1 MKRMRRQ
8 VRYLYL
14 RFLRLRST
22 PAALAR
28 GFAVGVFAGMFP
40 FFGAQTILAV
50 LIAVVLKGNKIM
62 AAAGTW
68 VSNPLTYVP
77 IYAFNFQVGRWLLHE
92 SVYLPRLDGQQ
103 SIQAMLR
110 ASSDVAVVLLL
121 GCFMVA
127 CVTSV
132 IAYVAMLYLAR
143 RLRRLRS

>member
-1 MKRMRRQ
+1 MRRQ

-40 FFGAQTILAV
+40 FFGAQTLLSVLAAV
-50 LIAVVLKGNKIM
+50 LIKGNKIM

-92 SVYLPRLDGQQ
+92 SVTLPRLDGQQ
-103 SIQAMLR
+103 SIRALFQ
-110 ASSDVAVVLLL
+110 ASSDVAIALLL
-121 GCFMVA
+121 GCFIVA
-127 CVTSV
+127 CVASV
-132 IAYVAMLYLAR
+132 VAYVVMLYLAR